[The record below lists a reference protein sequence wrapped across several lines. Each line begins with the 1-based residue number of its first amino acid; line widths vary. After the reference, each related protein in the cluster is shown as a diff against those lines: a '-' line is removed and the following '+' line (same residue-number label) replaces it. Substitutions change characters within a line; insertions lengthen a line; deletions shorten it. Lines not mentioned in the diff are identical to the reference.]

1 MRCSFFRLA
10 TVCWVVCQR
19 SDRVTLPESSFGGM
33 KISWSLDESATVVEG
48 PGSPLVA
55 ELIVIGIYYRWW
67 SSCVRLQAVA

>member
-1 MRCSFFRLA
+1 MLVFPTSDCVLGGVSA
-10 TVCWVVCQR
+10 QR
-19 SDRVTLPESSFGGM
+19 QSDTTGEQLWWDEDQLVM
-33 KISWSLDESATVVEG
+33 DESATIVEG